1 MTDVFSKEK
10 RSAIMANIRSKNTA
24 PEVLV
29 FRFLRAQ
36 GVYFQRHYARVSGK
50 PDVALPKRKRAV
62 FIDGD
67 FWHGRDFGSRPLPEY
82 WANKIERNIARDKR
96 DHAALKI
103 AGWRILRVWASDLQR
118 VKTREKTLA
127 RILLHLK

>member
-1 MTDVFSKEK
+1 MADVFSKEK

-24 PEVLV
+24 PEILV
-29 FRFLRAQ
+29 FRFLRRN

-50 PDVALPKRKRAV
+50 PDIALPKKKRAV

-67 FWHGRDFGSRPLPEY
+67 FWHGRDFGSRPLPKY
-82 WANKIERNIARDKR
+82 WADKIERNLARDKR
-96 DHAALKI
+96 DRAALKK
-103 AGWRILRVWASDLQR
+103 AGWKILRIWASDLQR